1 MSKGEPSM
9 HAKSKIYLFDFIR
22 YLHPFT
28 IQSSMGHSQHMQFQ
42 FQFAWKEEE
51 SSADDEFELRWE
63 KR

>member
-9 HAKSKIYLFDFIR
+9 HAKIQNLFIR

-28 IQSSMGHSQHMQFQ
+28 IQSSMWHSQHMQFQ
-42 FQFAWKEEE
+42 FQSAWKEEE